1 MCYSC
6 VTLIHALLH
15 ERFDMSSWRASI
27 IMNPTPDQCNWSD
40 PDDPAE
46 EDTQRD
52 EFQVALKHAGWH
64 DNGVPGW
71 VSPDNKRRVD
81 LSPAGGKFAA
91 LWWEKR
97 NRRPTC
103 LTVGVVDSG
112 FFLDVLS
119 RSPNHQP

>member
-52 EFQVALKHAGWH
+52 EFQVALKHA
-64 DNGVPGW
+64 D
-71 VSPDNKRRVD
+71 
-81 LSPAGGKFAA
+81 
-91 LWWEKR
+91 
-97 NRRPTC
+97 
-103 LTVGVVDSG
+103 
-112 FFLDVLS
+112 
-119 RSPNHQP
+119 